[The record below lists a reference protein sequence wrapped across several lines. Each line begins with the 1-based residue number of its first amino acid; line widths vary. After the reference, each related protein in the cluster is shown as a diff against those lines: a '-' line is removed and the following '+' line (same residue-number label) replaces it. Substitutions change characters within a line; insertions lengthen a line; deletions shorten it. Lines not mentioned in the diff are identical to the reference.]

1 MGQITQWHRGG
12 VVPAAPSRYRCSS
25 EEESLM
31 AVVHH
36 RYVTVDGHRL
46 FFREAGAPDAPAV
59 VLLHGFPTSS
69 YMFRHLIPAL
79 AADYRVISP
88 DHLGFGLSDAPST
101 TEFDYSFD
109 ALASLT
115 ARLLRSLGIDRY
127 AMYVHDY
134 GAPIGWRLAL

>member
-1 MGQITQWHRGG
+1 
-12 VVPAAPSRYRCSS
+12 
-25 EEESLM
+25 M

-46 FFREAGAPDAPAV
+46 FFREAGASDAPAV

-101 TEFDYSFD
+101 TDFDYTFD

-115 ARLLRSLGIDRY
+115 ARFAAQFGNRQVRDVRPGLRGPYRV
-127 AMYVHDY
+127 AAGTC
-134 GAPIGWRLAL
+134 GA